1 MSEMPDSS
9 EGEVAKRATI
19 EVRVRDIGQLF
30 NSLDPS
36 PFHERDLDD
45 DAEAYLVGWARE
57 VDTGGA
63 FLIIVHLPEP
73 EIAKAAQRGLGSAI
87 GNYFD
92 YRAGMLERN
101 LRDLMRTGRRS
112 LAMGLAVLAACI
124 AIGQLVLEVF
134 AHSTLVRPV
143 AEGLIIFG
151 WVANWRPAEIFLYDI
166 WAARRRIDLY
176 RRLAKADV
184 ELRASS

>member
-1 MSEMPDSS
+1 MIADRITGVILAAGLSS
-9 EGEVAKRATI
+9 RMKGEFKPLLPLGETTLLERLIRLFQGNGIDHIQVVTGHRAAELI
-19 EVRVRDIGQLF
+19 PLLQPLGVQWVR
-30 NSLDPS
+30 N
-36 PFHERDLDD
+36 E
-45 DAEAYLVGWARE
+45 
-57 VDTGGA
+57 
-63 FLIIVHLPEP
+63 
-73 EIAKAAQRGLGSAI
+73 
-87 GNYFD
+87 D
-92 YRAGMLERN
+92 YRAGMLDRN

-176 RRLAKADV
+176 RRLSTADV
-184 ELRASS
+184 ELRASN